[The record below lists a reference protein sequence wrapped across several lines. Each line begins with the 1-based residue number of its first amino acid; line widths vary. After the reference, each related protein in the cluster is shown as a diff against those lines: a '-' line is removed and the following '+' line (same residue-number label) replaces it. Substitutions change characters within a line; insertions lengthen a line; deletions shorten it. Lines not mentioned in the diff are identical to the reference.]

1 MVIIM
6 AIANLSEEV
15 GKIIYEQLP
24 QIIRNQPEVR
34 FVIWDMLS
42 EKFASKDKTEDRF
55 EKILE
60 RMREYDKKFDKQ
72 IERMREYDKKFDDMM
87 EEIKALEEKS
97 DRKFEQVFK
106 KLEENDRKFEQV
118 FKKLEENDRKFEQ
131 VFKKLEEN
139 DRKFEQVFKKLEE
152 NDRKFEEQNRRFDKK
167 FEEQNRRFDKKF
179 EEQNRK
185 FDKKFEEQNRKFD
198 EKFEKMLNEIRN
210 VDKRID
216 RTIGALGA
224 RWGLSSEHAFR
235 EAIKGVLEEYTDT
248 RVERYLGFD
257 NKGEVFGWPDQV
269 EIDVV
274 VKNGKLCLMEIK
286 SSVSKNDV
294 YVFGKKA
301 AFYEK
306 ETGRKPDKKII
317 VSPMFGPGAQ
327 EFARK
332 LKIET
337 YTAPED
343 IP

>member
-1 MVIIM
+1 M

-106 KLEENDRKFEQV
+106 KLEENDRKFE
-118 FKKLEENDRKFEQ
+118 EHSRKFEEQ
-131 VFKKLEEN
+131 N
-139 DRKFEQVFKKLEE
+139 RKFEEKFEKIFKKLEE
-152 NDRKFEEQNRRFDKK
+152 NDRKFEEHS
-167 FEEQNRRFDKKF
+167 
-179 EEQNRK
+179 
-185 FDKKFEEQNRKFD
+185 KKFEEQNRKFD
-198 EKFEKMLNEIRN
+198 EKFEKMLDEIRN

-235 EAIKGVLEEYTDT
+235 EAIKGVLEEFTDT
-248 RVERYLGFD
+248 KVERYLGFD

-317 VSPMFGPGAQ
+317 VSPMFGPGARG
-327 EFARK
+327 FAQK
-332 LKIET
+332 LNIET

-343 IP
+343 MESDF

>member
-1 MVIIM
+1 M

-55 EKILE
+55 EKLL
-60 RMREYDKKFDKQ
+60 
-72 IERMREYDKKFDDMM
+72 

-106 KLEENDRKFEQV
+106 KLEENDRKFE
-118 FKKLEENDRKFEQ
+118 KI
-131 VFKKLEEN
+131 
-139 DRKFEQVFKKLEE
+139 FKKLEE
-152 NDRKFEEQNRRFDKK
+152 NDRKFEEHSRK
-167 FEEQNRRFDKKF
+167 FEEHSR
-179 EEQNRK
+179 
-185 FDKKFEEQNRKFD
+185 KFEEQNRKFD

-216 RTIGALGA
+216 RAIRAIGA
-224 RWGLSSEHAFR
+224 RWGLSIEDAFR
-235 EAIKGVLEEYTDT
+235 QGIKSVLEEFTNT
-248 RVERYLGFD
+248 KVEHYLGLD
-257 NKGEVFGWPDQV
+257 NEGVIFGWPEQV

-286 SSVSKNDV
+286 FSTSKSDV
-294 YVFGKKA
+294 YIFDRKV

-317 VSPMFGPGAQ
+317 VSLIFGPGAQ

-332 LKIET
+332 LNIET
-337 YTAPED
+337 YTEPED